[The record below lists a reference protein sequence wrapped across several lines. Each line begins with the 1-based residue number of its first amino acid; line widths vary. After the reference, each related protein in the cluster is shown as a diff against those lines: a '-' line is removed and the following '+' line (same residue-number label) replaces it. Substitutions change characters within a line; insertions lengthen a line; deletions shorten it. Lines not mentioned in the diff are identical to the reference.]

1 MYTYKTYIHICTWRK
16 KRLFKT
22 VYMLCHKN
30 AVKIIKHAKNRYI
43 DNIHTSIYKYA
54 VYFISR
60 SLTVIMGINGL

>member
-1 MYTYKTYIHICTWRK
+1 
-16 KRLFKT
+16 
-22 VYMLCHKN
+22 MLCHKN